1 MHTYTYSHPPQG
13 NLEVWKGLAGK
24 LGFIVLAQGLGV
36 STGIVLF
43 QVQGSS
49 SAGIAQRSGR
59 RRDGAEITKVPEAPG
74 WRRNDDDKVKRW
86 DSA

>member
-1 MHTYTYSHPPQG
+1 MHTHTPTLPKAT
-13 NLEVWKGLAGK
+13 WKGLAGK